1 MTKKAT
7 PATAKKAGWYPGR
20 CKDCGELAAPGKA
33 RCAEHATAHNAR
45 EATRRADRKAAGKC
59 TVAGCSKRAR
69 RVDGV
74 TLATCAEH
82 GEYFRARAAEARG

>member
-1 MTKKAT
+1 MTKKA
-7 PATAKKAGWYPGR
+7 PKAKKSGWYPGR
-20 CKDCGELAAPGKA
+20 CKDCSNPADGA
-33 RCAEHATAHNAR
+33 RCDACRVAHNAR

-82 GEYFRARAAEARG
+82 GEYFRARAAASR